1 MPTYFIFNGMR
12 FFFYSNDHEPIHVHV
27 TKGKGGREAK
37 AKFNA
42 IPGED
47 VELIENYGLSSKDLE
62 KARKQI
68 EEKRDG
74 IIEMWKKHFN
84 EED

>member
-1 MPTYFIFNGMR
+1 MR
-12 FFFYSNDHEPIHVHV
+12 FFFYSNNDEPIHVHV
-27 TKGKGGREAK
+27 TKGQGRREAK

-42 IPGED
+42 IPGEN

-62 KARKQI
+62 KAKKQI
-68 EEKRDG
+68 EEKRDE

-84 EED
+84 EEN